1 MRRDAHLFIRS
12 LNRADD
18 QLFASLSPF
27 LSPSSP
33 PFLPP
38 DHVLFVGAAEIRIRA
53 EWKRATD
60 NLSQSVFLRSPARSK
75 GFKGRGEEDVGS
87 FFLCR
92 LSFCSDSNVSVR
104 ESLVPLFHFR

>member
-53 EWKRATD
+53 ESKRATD
-60 NLSQSVFLRSPARSK
+60 NLSQSDSLFAKTRSK
-75 GFKGRGEEDVGS
+75 GFNGWRSEGGRW
-87 FFLCR
+87 FFVTSLTV
-92 LSFCSDSNVSVR
+92 CSDFNASYS
-104 ESLVPLFHFR
+104 